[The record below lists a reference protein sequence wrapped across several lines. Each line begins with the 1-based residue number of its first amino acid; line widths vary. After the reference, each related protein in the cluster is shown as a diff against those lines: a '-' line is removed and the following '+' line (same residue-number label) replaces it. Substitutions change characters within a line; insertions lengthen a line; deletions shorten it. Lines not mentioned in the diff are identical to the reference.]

1 MIRDPFYNGII
12 KVENAAIVLRVAQ
25 SFLKFGSFQVCKKGA
40 QLGQTKPNWKS
51 KDISGIG
58 RWLIKNFY
66 PEIDE

>member
-25 SFLKFGSFQVCKKGA
+25 SFLRFGSFQVCKKGA
-40 QLGQTKPNWKS
+40 QLDKQNQIENRKILVALA
-51 KDISGIG
+51 DY
-58 RWLIKNFY
+58 LIKNFY